1 MNSTRALLPGD
12 VEHAGTGTGAGLAQP
27 RGSFFLTLC
36 PVAAPVTVPEPT
48 LPGLRGFRFFFT
60 RVREDR
66 RERCWLHFGHFR
78 TAGEAQKWLN
88 ALRKVYP
95 RAVLR
100 RVPETEDAA
109 QGHSALQRREA
120 RRPAI
125 SEPKSLNDTHVRAL
139 LEKRPVEGERP
150 GHQAWSRIP
159 EPATDSTLEDTLNE
173 LRDSAQDTFEM
184 DADSL
189 GSTGVRHLRVEVQRT
204 SREQKRRG
212 TSPGRKR

>member
-1 MNSTRALLPGD
+1 MNSTRALMPGD
-12 VEHAGTGTGAGLAQP
+12 VEHAETGTGAGLAQP

-36 PVAAPVTVPEPT
+36 SVAAPITVPEPT

-60 RVREDR
+60 RRREDKG
-66 RERCWLHFGHFR
+66 ERCWLHFGHFR

-88 ALRKVYP
+88 TLRKVYP

-100 RVPETEDAA
+100 EVPETSEAA
-109 QGHSALQRREA
+109 QGPNALQRREV

-125 SEPKSLNDTHVRAL
+125 SE
-139 LEKRPVEGERP
+139 RPVDGERP
-150 GHQAWSRIP
+150 GHQAGSRLP
-159 EPATDSTLEDTLNE
+159 EAARDSTLEDTLNE
-173 LRDSAQDTFEM
+173 LRDSAQDSFEM

-204 SREQKRRG
+204 SREQKGRG
-212 TSPGRKR
+212 TSPARKR